1 MSTSRN
7 KSRYSGV
14 ILSRNTR
21 RKIGLNAFEK
31 KEEVVSV
38 FVCNGK
44 ADLEA
49 ENIV

>member
-1 MSTSRN
+1 MSTRHETN
-7 KSRYSGV
+7 HDIHVAKLV
-14 ILSRNTR
+14 QMPW
-21 RKIGLNAFEK
+21 EK

-49 ENIV
+49 EKIV